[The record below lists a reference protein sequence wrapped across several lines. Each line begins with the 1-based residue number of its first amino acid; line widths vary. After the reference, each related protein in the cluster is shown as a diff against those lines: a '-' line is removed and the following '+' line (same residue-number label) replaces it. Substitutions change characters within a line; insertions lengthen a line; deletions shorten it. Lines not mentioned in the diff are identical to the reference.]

1 MKPLYPAA
9 LAIVAALA
17 CGEAAAF
24 CGFYV
29 GKADADLFN
38 DASKVV
44 MVRDGDRTVIN
55 MLNDYQ
61 GALEDFAMVVPVPVV
76 LQKEDVKTPHRAL
89 FDRIDAYSAPRLAEY
104 FDPDPCYPRREYSFL
119 DRLASGVTATMRRPM
134 PKEQAQRLGVTVE
147 AQYTVGS
154 YDILILSARQSDGLE
169 TWLHENG
176 YRIPRGASKALAPYI
191 RQKLKFFVARVNL
204 KEHAKSG
211 DRFLPPLQFAFRTER
226 FMLPIRLGMINAR
239 GPQDLVLWVLTRKGR
254 VETTNYRTAKLPADV
269 EIPPYVKIDE
279 VHTFG
284 KFYKAMFDEQA
295 KREGHRVVFT
305 EYFWDMS
312 WCDPCAANPLSAQEL
327 VNLGVDWVNGDTRQG
342 AQVMLTR
349 LHVRYTK
356 ETFPEDLAFQE
367 TADRQNWQTRYV
379 LRHPAKVDLG
389 RCPNREGLEEYLQGL
404 RERQD
409 REVRTLA
416 GLTGWNIDEIR
427 ARAGLGK

>member
-1 MKPLYPAA
+1 
-9 LAIVAALA
+9 
-17 CGEAAAF
+17 
-24 CGFYV
+24 
-29 GKADADLFN
+29 
-38 DASKVV
+38 
-44 MVRDGDRTVIN
+44 
-55 MLNDYQ
+55 
-61 GALEDFAMVVPVPVV
+61 
-76 LQKEDVKTPHRAL
+76 
-89 FDRIDAYSAPRLAEY
+89 
-104 FDPDPCYPRREYSFL
+104 
-119 DRLASGVTATMRRPM
+119 
-134 PKEQAQRLGVTVE
+134 
-147 AQYTVGS
+147 
-154 YDILILSARQSDGLE
+154 
-169 TWLHENG
+169 
-176 YRIPRGASKALAPYI
+176 
-191 RQKLKFFVARVNL
+191 VARVNL

-254 VETTNYRTAKLPADV
+254 VETTNYRTVKLPADV

-284 KFYKAMFDEQA
+284 KFYKSMFDEQA

-305 EYFWDMS
+305 EYFWDMA

-349 LHVRYTK
+349 LHVRYTR

-389 RCPNREGLEEYLQGL
+389 RCPNREGLEEYLRGL

-409 REVRTLA
+409 REARTLA